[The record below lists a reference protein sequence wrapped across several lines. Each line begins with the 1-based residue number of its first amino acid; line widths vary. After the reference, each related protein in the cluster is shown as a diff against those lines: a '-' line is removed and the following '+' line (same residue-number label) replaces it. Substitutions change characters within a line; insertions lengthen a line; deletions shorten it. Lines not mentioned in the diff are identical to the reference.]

1 MGKNG
6 IRNLHVS
13 LTLSG
18 FEAITA
24 NLFLKN
30 VILYNGSRIMQTAK
44 QEVME
49 LLKDLPDDS
58 TLEEIQYHLY
68 VRQKVQIGIKDV
80 EQGNIFSQAEVEK
93 RMEKWLV
100 K

>member
-1 MGKNG
+1 
-6 IRNLHVS
+6 
-13 LTLSG
+13 
-18 FEAITA
+18 
-24 NLFLKN
+24 
-30 VILYNGSRIMQTAK
+30 MQTAK

-68 VRQKVQIGIKDV
+68 VRQKVQRGLKDI
-80 EQGNIFSQAEVEK
+80 EQGKIFSQAEVEK

>member
-1 MGKNG
+1 
-6 IRNLHVS
+6 
-13 LTLSG
+13 
-18 FEAITA
+18 
-24 NLFLKN
+24 
-30 VILYNGSRIMQTAK
+30 MQTAK

-68 VRQKVQIGIKDV
+68 VRQKVQRGLKDV
-80 EQGNIFSQAEVEK
+80 EQEKVFSQSEVEK